1 MKNPIL
7 ILFVVA
13 ILGVVG
19 IGIYV
24 LTQNQPGAGGPGT
37 EIEPQQPQ
45 TQETETPEPQEDN
58 EPKSVIGKSV
68 QGRDITAYHYG
79 DGETKL
85 LFVGG
90 MHGGYEWNTV
100 LLAYEFMDYLQ
111 ATPTVIPKNI
121 EVTVIPVLNP
131 DGLQKVVGTAGRFTE
146 ANVPS
151 SQAATVPGRF
161 NANNVDLNRNF
172 DCDWQSIGRWQSRQ
186 VDAGSKVFSEPE
198 SQALRDYVGARNP
211 KAVVI
216 WYSAAGGVFASNCH
230 EGVLPE
236 TRTITK
242 VYADASGYPA
252 YEDFDFYEITGDA
265 INWLAKNNVPAI
277 SVLLTTHED
286 VEWNKNRA
294 GIEALLDYYAK

>member
-7 ILFVVA
+7 ILLA
-13 ILGVVG
+13 IGAIGLVG
-19 IGIYV
+19 IGAYV
-24 LTQNQPGAGGPGT
+24 FIQSQGGFGDKI
-37 EIEPQQPQ
+37 IETPPPPQV
-45 TQETETPEPQEDN
+45 QETETPEPQPSD
-58 EPKSVIGKSV
+58 EPTSVIGKSV
-68 QGRDITAYHYG
+68 QRRDITAYHYG
-79 DGETKL
+79 DGDKEL

-100 LLAYEFMDYLQ
+100 LLAYEFMDYLG
-111 ATPTVIPKNI
+111 ASSTTIPANLKI
-121 EVTVIPVLNP
+121 TVIPVLNP
-131 DGLQKVVGTAGRFTE
+131 DGLQKIVGTARRFTK

-172 DCDWQSIGRWQSRQ
+172 DCDWQPTGIWQSRQ
-186 VDAGSKVFSEPE
+186 VNAGSKVFSESE
-198 SQALRDYVGARNP
+198 SQALRDYVQSQKPA
-211 KAVVI
+211 AVVI

-236 TRTITK
+236 TRAITK
-242 VYADASGYPA
+242 AYADASGYPA
-252 YEDFDFYEITGDA
+252 YEDFDFYQITGDA
-265 INWLAKNNVPAI
+265 INWLAKNNIPAI